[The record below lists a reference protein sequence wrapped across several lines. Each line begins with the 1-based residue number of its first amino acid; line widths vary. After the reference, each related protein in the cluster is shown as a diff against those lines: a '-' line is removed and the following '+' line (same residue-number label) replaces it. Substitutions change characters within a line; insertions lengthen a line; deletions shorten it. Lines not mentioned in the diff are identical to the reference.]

1 MDPYLNVDPGT
12 MSPYQH
18 GEVFVTE
25 DGAESDLDL
34 GHYERFIDRNVTR
47 ASNLTTGQ
55 IYNAVI
61 AKERRGDYLGATV
74 QVIPHVT
81 NEIKERI
88 HRVAREQQAE
98 VVVVEV
104 GGTVGDIESLPYLEA
119 IRQFLNDVGRQN
131 VLYIHLVLLP
141 RVATGELKTKPM
153 QPSVKELRSIG
164 IQPDV
169 LIARADEPI
178 DEELREKIALFCD
191 VKADNV
197 ISEPNAWSIYG
208 VPLMLEEAGL
218 GRIVVE
224 ELGLGERATEPDLV
238 EWRFLTDRIRNA
250 RIPLTIG
257 LVGKYIELPDAYLSV
272 AESVKH
278 AAWAA
283 GCNVKLVW
291 IDSEKLERDR
301 DVEPLIGLDGIVVP
315 GGFGYRGIEGKVQAV
330 RFGRE
335 RKVPTLGLCMGMQ
348 CMVIELA
355 RTALGTEDANSTEFD
370 AFTPHP
376 VIDLLPE
383 QRDIADKGGTM
394 RLGSYPCVLEN
405 GSLASRAYAQPIVL
419 EPHPD
424 REGRQRPRGT
434 GQAHLPDHRQRL
446 GRGRLREA
454 RRHDRRGTAARVM
467 ASQRHR
473 EGAHDAGRPRGW
485 QGARGGRH
493 PRQRDALL
501 LGESGIALCGD
512 RRVHREP
519 VRGPAR
525 RHQRGRHEGRRRY
538 RRRIPPAGDQD
549 AGARRVDAQPDARH
563 AGRAGRRGHRDAAVL
578 GAEAD
583 VQSPADR
590 GGPEAIPRRLSQD
603 AGGEA
608 RRGAREALTLT
619 TR

>member
-1 MDPYLNVDPGT
+1 VPKFVFVTGGVTSSLGKGITAASLGRILAARGLTVASLKMDPYLNVDPGT

-98 VVVVEV
+98 LVVVEV

-119 IRQFLNDVGRQN
+119 IRQFRNDVGRNN
-131 VLYIHLVLLP
+131 VMYIHLTLLP
-141 RVATGELKTKPM
+141 RVATGELKTKPT
-153 QPSVKELRSIG
+153 QHSVKELRSIG

-178 DEELREKIALFCD
+178 DEDLREKIALFCD
-191 VKADNV
+191 VKTDNV
-197 ISEPNAWSIYG
+197 ISEPNAWSIYA

-224 ELGLGERATEPDLV
+224 ELGLRERAAEPDLV
-238 EWRFLTDRIRNA
+238 EWRFLVDRIRGA

-257 LVGKYIELPDAYLSV
+257 MVGKYIELPDAYLSV

-278 AAWAA
+278 ASWAA

-315 GGFGYRGIEGKVQAV
+315 GGFGYRGIEGKVRAV

-383 QRDIADKGGTM
+383 QRDIAEKGGTM
-394 RLGSYPCVLEN
+394 RLGSYPCVLEA
-405 GSLASRAYAQPIVL
+405 GSLAGRAYGQPIVL
-419 EPHPD
+419 ERHRHRYEFNNSYRELLAAHGMKFSGLSPDGRLVEIVEIPDHPFYLGTQFHPEFKSRPNRPHPLF
-424 REGRQRPRGT
+424 T
-434 GQAHLPDHRQRL
+434 NF
-446 GRGRLREA
+446 
-454 RRHDRRGTAARVM
+454 
-467 ASQRHR
+467 
-473 EGAHDAGRPRGW
+473 
-485 QGARGGRH
+485 
-493 PRQRDALL
+493 
-501 LGESGIALCGD
+501 
-512 RRVHREP
+512 
-519 VRGPAR
+519 
-525 RHQRGRHEGRRRY
+525 
-538 RRRIPPAGDQD
+538 
-549 AGARRVDAQPDARH
+549 VDAALAFVR
-563 AGRAGRRGHRDAAVL
+563 ANGRAEASAPMLQETHR
-578 GAEAD
+578 
-583 VQSPADR
+583 
-590 GGPEAIPRRLSQD
+590 
-603 AGGEA
+603 
-608 RRGAREALTLT
+608 
-619 TR
+619 

>member
-1 MDPYLNVDPGT
+1 MRVPKFVFVTGGVTSSLGKGITAASLGRILAARGLSVASLKMDPYLNVDPGT

-98 VVVVEV
+98 LVVVEV

-119 IRQFLNDVGRQN
+119 IRQFRNDVGRQN
-131 VLYIHLVLLP
+131 VLYIHLTLLP
-141 RVATGELKTKPM
+141 RVATGELKTKPT
-153 QPSVKELRSIG
+153 QHSVKELRSIG

-178 DEELREKIALFCD
+178 DDDLREKIALFCD
-191 VKADNV
+191 VKIDNV
-197 ISEPNAWSIYG
+197 ISEPNAWSIYA

-224 ELGLGERATEPDLV
+224 ELGLGERAAQVDLG
-238 EWRFLTDRIRNA
+238 EWRFLVDRIRSA

-278 AAWAA
+278 ASWAA

-394 RLGSYPCVLEN
+394 RLGSYPCVLET
-405 GSLASRAYAQPIVL
+405 GSLAGRAYGQPIVL
-419 EPHPD
+419 ERHRHRYEFNNSYRELLAARGMKFTGLSPDGRLVEIVEIADHPFYLGTQFHPEFKSRPNRPHPLFANFID
-424 REGRQRPRGT
+424 
-434 GQAHLPDHRQRL
+434 AALAF
-446 GRGRLREA
+446 A
-454 RRHDRRGTAARVM
+454 RAN
-467 ASQRHR
+467 
-473 EGAHDAGRPRGW
+473 
-485 QGARGGRH
+485 
-493 PRQRDALL
+493 
-501 LGESGIALCGD
+501 
-512 RRVHREP
+512 
-519 VRGPAR
+519 
-525 RHQRGRHEGRRRY
+525 
-538 RRRIPPAGDQD
+538 
-549 AGARRVDAQPDARH
+549 
-563 AGRAGRRGHRDAAVL
+563 GRAEAAPMLQETHR
-578 GAEAD
+578 
-583 VQSPADR
+583 
-590 GGPEAIPRRLSQD
+590 
-603 AGGEA
+603 
-608 RRGAREALTLT
+608 
-619 TR
+619 

>member
-1 MDPYLNVDPGT
+1 LVPKFVFVTGGVTSSLGKGITAASLGRILAARGLAVASLKMDPYLNVDPGT

-98 VVVVEV
+98 IVVVEV

-119 IRQFLNDVGRQN
+119 IRQFRNDVGRQN
-131 VLYIHLVLLP
+131 VMYIHLTLLP
-141 RVATGELKTKPM
+141 RVATGELKTKPT
-153 QPSVKELRSIG
+153 QHSVKELRSIG

-169 LIARADEPI
+169 LIARADQPI
-178 DEELREKIALFCD
+178 DEDLREKIALFCD
-191 VKADNV
+191 VKTDNV
-197 ISEPNAWSIYG
+197 ISEPNAWSIYA

-224 ELGLGERATEPDLV
+224 ELGLGERATEPDLA

-283 GCNVKLVW
+283 GCNVKLAW

-355 RTALGTEDANSTEFD
+355 RTALGTDDANSTEFD

-383 QRDIADKGGTM
+383 QRDVADKGGTM
-394 RLGSYPCVLEN
+394 RLGSYPCVLEV
-405 GSLASRAYAQPIVL
+405 GSLAARAYGQPIVL
-419 EPHPD
+419 ERHRHRYEFNNSYRELLAAHGMKFTGLSPDGRLVEIVEIPDHPFYLGTQFHPEFKSRPNRPHPLF
-424 REGRQRPRGT
+424 
-434 GQAHLPDHRQRL
+434 ANF
-446 GRGRLREA
+446 
-454 RRHDRRGTAARVM
+454 
-467 ASQRHR
+467 
-473 EGAHDAGRPRGW
+473 
-485 QGARGGRH
+485 
-493 PRQRDALL
+493 
-501 LGESGIALCGD
+501 
-512 RRVHREP
+512 
-519 VRGPAR
+519 
-525 RHQRGRHEGRRRY
+525 
-538 RRRIPPAGDQD
+538 
-549 AGARRVDAQPDARH
+549 VDAALAFAR
-563 AGRAGRRGHRDAAVL
+563 ANGRAEAAPMLQETHR
-578 GAEAD
+578 
-583 VQSPADR
+583 
-590 GGPEAIPRRLSQD
+590 
-603 AGGEA
+603 
-608 RRGAREALTLT
+608 
-619 TR
+619 

>member
-1 MDPYLNVDPGT
+1 VPKFVFVTGGVTSSLGKGITAASLGRILAARGLTVASLKMDPYLNVDPGT

-98 VVVVEV
+98 LVVVEV

-119 IRQFLNDVGRQN
+119 IRQFRNDVGRNN
-131 VLYIHLVLLP
+131 VMYIHLTLLP
-141 RVATGELKTKPM
+141 RVATGELKTKPT
-153 QPSVKELRSIG
+153 QHSVKELRSIG

-178 DEELREKIALFCD
+178 DEDLREKIALFCD
-191 VKADNV
+191 VKIDNV
-197 ISEPNAWSIYG
+197 ISEPNAWSIYA

-224 ELGLGERATEPDLV
+224 ELGLRERAAEPDLV
-238 EWRFLTDRIRNA
+238 EWRFLVDRIRGA

-257 LVGKYIELPDAYLSV
+257 MVGKYIELPDAYLSV

-278 AAWAA
+278 ASWAA

-394 RLGSYPCVLEN
+394 RLGSYPCVLEA
-405 GSLASRAYAQPIVL
+405 GSLAGRAYGQPIVL
-419 EPHPD
+419 ERHRHRYEFNNSYRELLAAHGMKFSGLSPDGRLVEIVEIPDHPFYLGTQFHPEFKSRPNRPHPLF
-424 REGRQRPRGT
+424 
-434 GQAHLPDHRQRL
+434 ANF
-446 GRGRLREA
+446 
-454 RRHDRRGTAARVM
+454 
-467 ASQRHR
+467 
-473 EGAHDAGRPRGW
+473 
-485 QGARGGRH
+485 
-493 PRQRDALL
+493 
-501 LGESGIALCGD
+501 
-512 RRVHREP
+512 
-519 VRGPAR
+519 
-525 RHQRGRHEGRRRY
+525 
-538 RRRIPPAGDQD
+538 
-549 AGARRVDAQPDARH
+549 VDAALAFAR
-563 AGRAGRRGHRDAAVL
+563 ANGRAEASAPMLQETHR
-578 GAEAD
+578 
-583 VQSPADR
+583 
-590 GGPEAIPRRLSQD
+590 
-603 AGGEA
+603 
-608 RRGAREALTLT
+608 
-619 TR
+619 

>member
-1 MDPYLNVDPGT
+1 MPKFVFVTGGVTSSLGKGITAASLGRILAARGLAVASLKMDPYLNVDPGT

-55 IYNAVI
+55 VYNAVI

-98 VVVVEV
+98 LVVVEV

-119 IRQFLNDVGRQN
+119 IRQFRNDVGRQN
-131 VLYIHLVLLP
+131 VLYVHLTLLP
-141 RVATGELKTKPM
+141 RVATGELKTKPT
-153 QPSVKELRSIG
+153 QHSVKELRSIG

-191 VKADNV
+191 VKTDNV
-197 ISEPNAWSIYG
+197 ISEPDAWSIYG

-224 ELGLGERATEPDLV
+224 ELGLTDRAQEPDLA
-238 EWRFLTDRIRNA
+238 EWRFLTERIRSA
-250 RIPLTIG
+250 RIPLSIG

-283 GCNVKLVW
+283 GCNVKIVW

-335 RKVPTLGLCMGMQ
+335 RAVPTLGLCMGMQ

-383 QRDIADKGGTM
+383 QRDVADKGGTM
-394 RLGSYPCVLEN
+394 RLGSYPCVLEA
-405 GSLASRAYAQPIVL
+405 GSNAARAYGQPIVL
-419 EPHPD
+419 ERHRHRYEFNNAYRELLAQHGMRFTGLSPDGRLVEVVEIADHPFYLGTQFHPEFKSRPNRPHPLFANF
-424 REGRQRPRGT
+424 T
-434 GQAHLPDHRQRL
+434 QAALAF
-446 GRGRLREA
+446 A
-454 RRHDRRGTAARVM
+454 RAN
-467 ASQRHR
+467 
-473 EGAHDAGRPRGW
+473 
-485 QGARGGRH
+485 
-493 PRQRDALL
+493 
-501 LGESGIALCGD
+501 
-512 RRVHREP
+512 
-519 VRGPAR
+519 
-525 RHQRGRHEGRRRY
+525 
-538 RRRIPPAGDQD
+538 
-549 AGARRVDAQPDARH
+549 
-563 AGRAGRRGHRDAAVL
+563 GRAESAPMLQETHR
-578 GAEAD
+578 
-583 VQSPADR
+583 
-590 GGPEAIPRRLSQD
+590 
-603 AGGEA
+603 
-608 RRGAREALTLT
+608 
-619 TR
+619 

>member
-1 MDPYLNVDPGT
+1 MPKFVFVTGGVTSSLGKGITAASLGRILAARGLTVASLKMDPYLNVDPGT

-98 VVVVEV
+98 LVVVEV

-119 IRQFLNDVGRQN
+119 IRQFRNDVGRQN
-131 VLYIHLVLLP
+131 VLYIHLTLLP
-141 RVATGELKTKPM
+141 RVATGELKTKPT
-153 QPSVKELRSIG
+153 QHSVKELRSIG

-178 DEELREKIALFCD
+178 DDDLREKIALFCD
-191 VKADNV
+191 VKIDNV
-197 ISEPNAWSIYG
+197 ISEPNAWSIYA

-224 ELGLGERATEPDLV
+224 ELGLGDRAAQADLG
-238 EWRFLTDRIRNA
+238 EWRFLVDRIRGA

-278 AAWAA
+278 ASWAA

-394 RLGSYPCVLEN
+394 RLGSYPCVLET
-405 GSLASRAYAQPIVL
+405 GSLAGRAYGQPIVL
-419 EPHPD
+419 ERHRHRYEFNNSYRELLAARGMKFTGLSPDGRLVEIVEIADHPFYLGTQFHPEFKSRPNRPHPLFANFID
-424 REGRQRPRGT
+424 
-434 GQAHLPDHRQRL
+434 AALAF
-446 GRGRLREA
+446 A
-454 RRHDRRGTAARVM
+454 RAN
-467 ASQRHR
+467 
-473 EGAHDAGRPRGW
+473 
-485 QGARGGRH
+485 
-493 PRQRDALL
+493 
-501 LGESGIALCGD
+501 
-512 RRVHREP
+512 
-519 VRGPAR
+519 
-525 RHQRGRHEGRRRY
+525 
-538 RRRIPPAGDQD
+538 
-549 AGARRVDAQPDARH
+549 
-563 AGRAGRRGHRDAAVL
+563 GRAEAAPMLQETHR
-578 GAEAD
+578 
-583 VQSPADR
+583 
-590 GGPEAIPRRLSQD
+590 
-603 AGGEA
+603 
-608 RRGAREALTLT
+608 
-619 TR
+619 

>member
-1 MDPYLNVDPGT
+1 LPKFVFVTGGVTSSLGKGITAASLGRILAARGLTVASLKMDPYLNVDPGT

-119 IRQFLNDVGRQN
+119 IRQFRNDVGRQN
-131 VLYIHLVLLP
+131 VLYLHLSLLP
-141 RVATGELKTKPM
+141 RVATGELKTKPT
-153 QPSVKELRSIG
+153 QHSVRELRAIG

-178 DEELREKIALFCD
+178 DEDLREKIALFCD
-191 VKADNV
+191 VKTDNV
-197 ISEPNAWSIYG
+197 ISEPDAWSIYA

-224 ELGLGERATEPDLV
+224 ELGLTERAAQPDLR
-238 EWRFLTDRIRNA
+238 EWQAITERIRGA
-250 RIPLTIG
+250 RIPLNIG
-257 LVGKYIELPDAYLSV
+257 LVGKYIELTDAYLSV

-278 AAWAA
+278 ASWAA
-283 GCNVKLVW
+283 GCDVKISW
-291 IDSEKLERDR
+291 IDSERLERDR
-301 DVEPLIGLDGIVVP
+301 DVEPLIGLDGLVVP
-315 GGFGYRGIEGKVQAV
+315 GGFGYRGIEGKLQAT

-355 RTALGTEDANSTEFD
+355 RTALGTDDANSTEFD

-394 RLGSYPCVLEN
+394 RLGSYPCVLEQ
-405 GSLASRAYAQPIVL
+405 GSLAARAYGQPIVL
-419 EPHPD
+419 ERHRHRYEFNNAYRELLAQHGLRFSGLSPDGRLVEIVEMPDHPFFLGTQFHPEFKSRPNRPHPLFASFI
-424 REGRQRPRGT
+424 EASL
-434 GQAHLPDHRQRL
+434 AH
-446 GRGRLREA
+446 A
-454 RRHDRRGTAARVM
+454 RAN
-467 ASQRHR
+467 
-473 EGAHDAGRPRGW
+473 
-485 QGARGGRH
+485 
-493 PRQRDALL
+493 
-501 LGESGIALCGD
+501 
-512 RRVHREP
+512 
-519 VRGPAR
+519 
-525 RHQRGRHEGRRRY
+525 
-538 RRRIPPAGDQD
+538 
-549 AGARRVDAQPDARH
+549 
-563 AGRAGRRGHRDAAVL
+563 GRAQVAT
-578 GAEAD
+578 
-583 VQSPADR
+583 
-590 GGPEAIPRRLSQD
+590 PRLQ
-603 AGGEA
+603 E
-608 RRGAREALTLT
+608 T
-619 TR
+619 TT

>member
-1 MDPYLNVDPGT
+1 VPKFVFVTGGVTSSLGKGITAASLGRILAARGLTVASLKMDPYLNVDPGT

-98 VVVVEV
+98 LVVVEV

-119 IRQFLNDVGRQN
+119 IRQFRNDVGRQN
-131 VLYIHLVLLP
+131 VLYIHLTLLP
-141 RVATGELKTKPM
+141 RVATGELKTKPT
-153 QPSVKELRSIG
+153 QHSVKELRSIG

-178 DEELREKIALFCD
+178 DDDLREKIALFCD
-191 VKADNV
+191 VKIDNV
-197 ISEPNAWSIYG
+197 ISEPNAWSIYA

-224 ELGLGERATEPDLV
+224 ELGLGERAAQADLG
-238 EWRFLTDRIRNA
+238 EWRFLVDRIRGA

-278 AAWAA
+278 ASWAA

-394 RLGSYPCVLEN
+394 RLGSYPCVLEA
-405 GSLASRAYAQPIVL
+405 GSLAGRAYGQPIVL
-419 EPHPD
+419 ERHRHRYEFNNSYRELLAARGMKFTGLSPDGRLVEIVEITDHPFYLGTQFHPEFKSRPNRPHPLFATFID
-424 REGRQRPRGT
+424 
-434 GQAHLPDHRQRL
+434 AALAF
-446 GRGRLREA
+446 A
-454 RRHDRRGTAARVM
+454 RAN
-467 ASQRHR
+467 
-473 EGAHDAGRPRGW
+473 
-485 QGARGGRH
+485 
-493 PRQRDALL
+493 
-501 LGESGIALCGD
+501 
-512 RRVHREP
+512 
-519 VRGPAR
+519 
-525 RHQRGRHEGRRRY
+525 
-538 RRRIPPAGDQD
+538 
-549 AGARRVDAQPDARH
+549 
-563 AGRAGRRGHRDAAVL
+563 GRAEAAPMLQETHR
-578 GAEAD
+578 
-583 VQSPADR
+583 
-590 GGPEAIPRRLSQD
+590 
-603 AGGEA
+603 
-608 RRGAREALTLT
+608 
-619 TR
+619 

>member
-1 MDPYLNVDPGT
+1 VPKFVFVTGGVTSSLGKGITAASLGRILAARGLAVASLKMDPYLNVDPGT

-98 VVVVEV
+98 IVVVEV

-119 IRQFLNDVGRQN
+119 IRQFRNDVGRQN
-131 VLYIHLVLLP
+131 VLYIHLTLLP
-141 RVATGELKTKPM
+141 RVATGELKTKPT
-153 QPSVKELRSIG
+153 QHSVKELRSIG

-169 LIARADEPI
+169 LIARADEAI

-191 VKADNV
+191 VKIDNV

-224 ELGLGERATEPDLV
+224 ELGLGERATEPDLA

-283 GCNVKLVW
+283 GCNVKLLW

-383 QRDIADKGGTM
+383 QRDVADKGGTM
-394 RLGSYPCVLEN
+394 RLGSYPCVLEA
-405 GSLASRAYAQPIVL
+405 GSLAARAYGQPIVL
-419 EPHPD
+419 ERHRHRYEFNNSYRELLAAHGMTFTGLSPDGRLVEIVEIADHPFYLGTQFHPEFKSRPNRPHPLFASFI
-424 REGRQRPRGT
+424 ES
-434 GQAHLPDHRQRL
+434 ALAF
-446 GRGRLREA
+446 A
-454 RRHDRRGTAARVM
+454 RAN
-467 ASQRHR
+467 
-473 EGAHDAGRPRGW
+473 
-485 QGARGGRH
+485 
-493 PRQRDALL
+493 
-501 LGESGIALCGD
+501 
-512 RRVHREP
+512 
-519 VRGPAR
+519 
-525 RHQRGRHEGRRRY
+525 
-538 RRRIPPAGDQD
+538 
-549 AGARRVDAQPDARH
+549 
-563 AGRAGRRGHRDAAVL
+563 GRAEASAPLLQETHR
-578 GAEAD
+578 
-583 VQSPADR
+583 
-590 GGPEAIPRRLSQD
+590 
-603 AGGEA
+603 
-608 RRGAREALTLT
+608 
-619 TR
+619 

>member
-1 MDPYLNVDPGT
+1 VPKFVFVTGGVTSSLGKGITAASLGRILAARGLSVASLKMDPYLNVDPGT

-98 VVVVEV
+98 LVVVEV

-119 IRQFLNDVGRQN
+119 IRQFRNDVGRQN
-131 VLYIHLVLLP
+131 VLYIHLTLLP
-141 RVATGELKTKPM
+141 RVATGELKTKPT
-153 QPSVKELRSIG
+153 QHSVKELRSIG

-191 VKADNV
+191 VKLDNV

-224 ELGLGERATEPDLV
+224 ELGLTERASEPDLA
-238 EWRFLTDRIRNA
+238 EWRFLTERIRNA

-394 RLGSYPCVLEN
+394 RLGSYPCVLEA
-405 GSLASRAYAQPIVL
+405 GSLAGRAYGQPIVL
-419 EPHPD
+419 ERHRHRYEFNNSYRELLAAHGMKFTGLSPDGRLVEIVEIPDHPFYLGTQFHPEFKSRPNRPHPLFATFID
-424 REGRQRPRGT
+424 
-434 GQAHLPDHRQRL
+434 AALAY
-446 GRGRLREA
+446 A
-454 RRHDRRGTAARVM
+454 RAN
-467 ASQRHR
+467 
-473 EGAHDAGRPRGW
+473 
-485 QGARGGRH
+485 
-493 PRQRDALL
+493 
-501 LGESGIALCGD
+501 
-512 RRVHREP
+512 
-519 VRGPAR
+519 
-525 RHQRGRHEGRRRY
+525 
-538 RRRIPPAGDQD
+538 
-549 AGARRVDAQPDARH
+549 
-563 AGRAGRRGHRDAAVL
+563 GRAEASAPMLQETRR
-578 GAEAD
+578 
-583 VQSPADR
+583 
-590 GGPEAIPRRLSQD
+590 
-603 AGGEA
+603 
-608 RRGAREALTLT
+608 
-619 TR
+619 